1 MGHYAGQAKADAR
14 HQIRD
19 NRQNAMR
26 DNEIKTET
34 TIVGLLMKCV
44 EGHPDTVYLDLAGE
58 QYTYAEVWRRALD
71 FAGVLHASGVAP
83 GRTVVSLQD
92 THIDAIASW
101 FGTNMLGAVW
111 VGTNTALRGEFL
123 RHVMTDTGAAV
134 VIAEHD
140 LVGRLTAIGQ
150 QLSEVELVLQSGP
163 QPPVSDPHLRIES
176 LDDYRDQSAPDPHIG
191 TADDLTCLTYTG
203 GTTGP
208 SKGCMISNGYAINI
222 GRRGLI
228 QTQRQRDELN
238 WNPLP
243 MFHLNV
249 LSMTLIGTMLV
260 GGSAALAQRFSASA
274 FWPEIERTGARV
286 VNLIGGLPAI
296 IAQLPDTPEMTRCF
310 GQIRMVHAVPFP
322 ADLQQVWRTRFGV
335 KIAGAKGYG
344 MTEVFPVTYS
354 QPDDRAPAESAGRV
368 DDDDLEVRIVD
379 DHDCEVKTG
388 EVGEVVC
395 RPRRPNVMFQ
405 GYWRRPEATVEATR
419 NLWFHTGDLGRFD
432 EDGYFYF
439 ADRKNDYM
447 RRRGENISSQ
457 ELETTYMTHP
467 DIVQVAV
474 HAVPSELTEDDV
486 KVTAVLRPDS
496 VLTAAELFEWS
507 KDRVPYFALPRYI
520 EFRSE
525 LPISPLGRVHK
536 YLLRAQGCTAETWDR
551 ESAAVSWERR

>member
-1 MGHYAGQAKADAR
+1 MR
-14 HQIRD
+14 HS
-19 NRQNAMR
+19 
-26 DNEIKTET
+26 EVKPGT
-34 TIVGLLMKCV
+34 TVVGLLMKCV
-44 EGHPDTVYLDLAGE
+44 EESPDTAFVDLAGDV
-58 QYTYAEVWRRALD
+58 YSYAEVWRRAQD
-71 FAGVLHASGVAP
+71 FAGVLRASGVGP
-83 GRTVVSLQD
+83 RQTVVSLQD

-101 FGTNMLGAVW
+101 LGANMIGAVW

-123 RHVMTDTGAAV
+123 RHVITDTGAAV

-140 LVGRLTAIGQ
+140 LVDRLTAIGA
-150 QLSEVELVLQSGP
+150 QLSEVGLVLQRGAE
-163 QPPVSDPHLRIES
+163 PPVSDRHLRIER
-176 LDDYRDQSAPDPHIG
+176 LDDYRGQPITDLHVG

-208 SKGCMISNGYAINI
+208 SKGCMISNGYAVNI
-222 GRRGLI
+222 GKRGLI
-228 QTQRQRDELN
+228 QTQRRRDELN

-243 MFHLNV
+243 MYHLNV

-260 GGSAALAQRFSASA
+260 GGSAALVQRFSASG

-296 IAQLPDTPEMTRCF
+296 IAQLPDSPEMTRCF

-322 ADLQQVWRTRFGV
+322 AALQEVWRTRFGV
-335 KIAGAKGYG
+335 KTPGAKGYG
-344 MTEVFPVTYS
+344 MTEVFPITYS
-354 QPDDRAPAESAGRV
+354 EPDDQAPLESAGRV
-368 DDDDLEVRIVD
+368 HEDDLEVRIVD
-379 DHDCEVKTG
+379 DHDHEVDTG
-388 EVGEVVC
+388 EIGEVVC

-405 GYWRRPEATVEATR
+405 GYWRRPEAMVEATR

-432 EDGYFYF
+432 ESGYFYF

-474 HAVPSELTEDDV
+474 HAVLSEVTEDDV
-486 KVTAVLRPDS
+486 KVTAVLMPDS
-496 VLTAAELFEWS
+496 DLTAVELFEWS

-520 EFRSE
+520 EFRPE
-525 LPISPLGRVHK
+525 LPVSPLGRVHK
-536 YLLRAQGCTAETWDR
+536 YLLREQGCTTTTWDR

>member
-1 MGHYAGQAKADAR
+1 
-14 HQIRD
+14 
-19 NRQNAMR
+19 MR

-34 TIVGLLMKCV
+34 TVVELLMKCV
-44 EGHPDTVYLDLAGE
+44 EETPDIVFVDVAGE
-58 QYTYAEVWRRALD
+58 AYSYVEVWRRAHD
-71 FAGVLHASGVAP
+71 FAGALRASGVGA
-83 GRTVVSLQD
+83 RQTVVSLQD

-101 FGTNMLGAVW
+101 IGANMVGAIW
-111 VGTNTALRGEFL
+111 VGANTALRGEFL
-123 RHVMTDTGAAV
+123 RHVITDTGAAV

-140 LVGRLTAIGQ
+140 LVDRLTAIGR
-150 QLSEVELVLQSGP
+150 QLPEVSLVLQRGP
-163 QPPVSDPHLRIES
+163 EQPVSDPHLRIER
-176 LDDYRDQSAPDPHIG
+176 LDDYRNQSTPDLYIG

-222 GRRGLI
+222 GRRGLV
-228 QTQRQRDELN
+228 QTQRRREELN

-260 GGSAALAQRFSASA
+260 GGSAALAQRFSASG
-274 FWPEIERTGARV
+274 FWPEMERTGARV

-322 ADLQQVWRTRFGV
+322 PDLQEVWRTRFGV
-335 KIAGAKGYG
+335 KIPGAKGYG
-344 MTEVFPVTYS
+344 MTEIFPVTFS
-354 QPDDRAPAESAGRV
+354 EPDDQAPPDSAGRV
-368 DDDDLEVRIVD
+368 HDEDLEVRIVD
-379 DHDCEVKTG
+379 DHDRELTNG
-388 EVGEVVC
+388 EIGEVVC
-395 RPRRPNVMFQ
+395 RPRRSNVMFQ

-432 EDGYFYF
+432 ESGYFYF

-474 HAVPSELTEDDV
+474 HAVPSEFTEDDV
-486 KVTAVLRPDS
+486 KVTAVVSPDS
-496 VLTAAELFEWS
+496 GLTAAELFEWS
-507 KDRVPYFALPRYI
+507 KERVPYFALPRYI

-525 LPISPLGRVHK
+525 LPMSPLGRVHK
-536 YLLRAQGCTAETWDR
+536 YLLRAEGCTAATWDR
-551 ESAAVSWERR
+551 ESTAVSWERR